1 MKISKNILRKIIRE
15 EIKNLNEEIIA
26 ESNIKVLS
34 ADKIDSK
41 VWNSMKYDLKDQ
53 FDELVKI
60 GQDYGV
66 FQSAQGTN
74 KLLKQIKRL
83 VDKL

>member
-1 MKISKNILRKIIRE
+1 M
-15 EIKNLNEEIIA
+15 IKLKELINEEIIA

-53 FDELVKI
+53 FDE
-60 GQDYGV
+60 
-66 FQSAQGTN
+66 
-74 KLLKQIKRL
+74 
-83 VDKL
+83 

>member
-41 VWNSMKYDLKDQ
+41 VWNSMKYDLK
-53 FDELVKI
+53 I
-60 GQDYGV
+60 GRAHV
-66 FQSAQGTN
+66 
-74 KLLKQIKRL
+74 
-83 VDKL
+83 